1 MKTKSVGGG
10 GEGKR
15 SQTHEHNKIDR
26 YITEPNKER
35 QQREKHLQCTSLKG
49 HYEVGERNIKIN

>member
-1 MKTKSVGGG
+1 MWGGG